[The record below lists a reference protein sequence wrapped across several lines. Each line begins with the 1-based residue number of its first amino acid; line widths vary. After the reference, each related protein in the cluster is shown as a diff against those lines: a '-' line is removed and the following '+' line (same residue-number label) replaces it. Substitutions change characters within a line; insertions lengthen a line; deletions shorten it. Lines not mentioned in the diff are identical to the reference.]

1 MRRIW
6 AITWKEFLHIIRDPR
21 TIIST
26 LVVPPMLVILFGY
39 ALTFDVKHIPLAV
52 DDMDK
57 TAASR
62 ELIKSFTS
70 SGYFDYYGSVNG
82 FDSANEGFLKGDYK
96 AHIIIP
102 RGFSHNLSA
111 GRRAAIEMSVDGSNP
126 VIANSAYRYALI
138 ISQRFTM
145 TVMRKTAPPA
155 VFAAASKPALQVK
168 PQILYNPDLKSINF
182 IVPGLI
188 ALILMM
194 IPAIITSVAIVREKE
209 TNTIEQ
215 LVVSPV
221 RPYELMLGKVSPYLI
236 ISGLDA
242 LLITL
247 VGILWFKVPF
257 NGSALLLAAMVILY
271 MITTVGIGLLISTV
285 AETQM
290 TAQVGAFLGTM
301 LPAFMLSGFV
311 FPIESMP
318 VVIQYVSLF
327 VPARYFLVALR
338 AIFLKGVGIAAFW
351 QQALILF
358 VFGVIV
364 LTIATLRFRKT
375 MFRYE

>member
-1 MRRIW
+1 MRRAW
-6 AITWKEFLHIIRDPR
+6 AIVWKEFLHIVRDPR

-26 LVVPPMLVILFGY
+26 LVIPPMLVILFGY

-52 DDMDK
+52 NDMDK
-57 TAASR
+57 SAASR
-62 ELIKSFTS
+62 DLVTDFTA
-70 SGYFDYYGSVNG
+70 SGYFDYYGPVNG
-82 FDSANEGFLKGDYK
+82 LGATNSGFLKGDYK
-96 AHIIIP
+96 AVIIIP
-102 RGFSHNLSA
+102 RGFARSLDA
-111 GRRAAIEMSVDGSNP
+111 GRGASIQVAIDGSNP
-126 VIANSAYRYALI
+126 VIANAAYRYALAI
-138 ISQRFTM
+138 PQRFALAAA
-145 TVMRKTAPPA
+145 KATAPPA
-155 VFAAASKPALQVK
+155 VYAAISKPPLQLK

-209 TNTIEQ
+209 TGTIEHII
-215 LVVSPV
+215 VSPV
-221 RPYELMLGKVSPYLI
+221 RPYELMLGKITPYLI

-242 LLITL
+242 LLITI

-257 NGSALLLAAMVILY
+257 NGSAWLLAGMIVLY
-271 MITTVGIGLLISTV
+271 MTTTVGIGILISTV
-285 AETQM
+285 TETQM

-318 VVIQYVSLF
+318 PAIQAVSLI
-327 VPARYFLVALR
+327 VPARYFLVTLR

-351 QQALILF
+351 QQALIMF
-358 VFGVIV
+358 VFGVVV
-364 LTIATLRFRKT
+364 LTIATVRFRKSV
-375 MFRYE
+375 F

>member
-6 AITWKEFLHIIRDPR
+6 AIMWKEFLHIIRDPR

-26 LVVPPMLVILFGY
+26 LVIPPMLVILFGY

-57 TAASR
+57 TVASR
-62 ELIKSFTS
+62 ELVKSFTA
-70 SGYFDYYGSVNG
+70 SGYFDNVGSVSG
-82 FDSANEGFLKGDYK
+82 LEEANAGFLRGDYK
-96 AHIIIP
+96 AHIMIP
-102 RGFSHNLSA
+102 RGFSRNLMA
-111 GRRAAIEMSVDGSNP
+111 GRGAVIELAIDGSNP
-126 VIANSAYRYALI
+126 VIANAAYRYGLVI
-138 ISQRFTM
+138 PQRFTLAAL
-145 TVMRKTAPPA
+145 KGTAPPA
-155 VFAAASKPALQVK
+155 VVAAISKPAIQLK

-209 TNTIEQ
+209 TKTIEQ
-215 LVVSPV
+215 LIVSPV

-242 LLITL
+242 LLITM

-257 NGSALLLAAMVILY
+257 NGSAVLLAGMVVLY
-271 MITTVGIGLLISTV
+271 MTTTVGIGLLISTV
-285 AETQM
+285 TETQM

-318 VVIQYVSLF
+318 PAIQFISIF

-358 VFGVIV
+358 VFGVVV

-375 MFRYE
+375 VF

>member
-6 AITWKEFLHIIRDPR
+6 AITWKEFLHIVRDPR
-21 TIIST
+21 TIMST
-26 LVVPPMLVILFGY
+26 LVIPPMLVILFGY

-57 TAASR
+57 SAASR
-62 ELIKSFTS
+62 ELIKSFS
-70 SGYFDYYGSVNG
+70 ASGYFDYYGTVNG
-82 FDSANEGFLKGDYK
+82 LDAANVGFLKGDYK

-102 RGFSHNLSA
+102 RGLARNLAA
-111 GRRAAIEMSVDGSNP
+111 GRGAVIEMSIDGSNP
-126 VIANSAYRYALI
+126 VIANAAYRYALI
-138 ISQRFTM
+138 IPQRYTLA
-145 TVMRKTAPPA
+145 VMKKTAPPA
-155 VFAAASKPALQVK
+155 VFAAMSKPALQLK

-209 TNTIEQ
+209 TKTIEQ
-215 LVVSPV
+215 LIVSPV
-221 RPYELMLGKVSPYLI
+221 RPHELMLGKIIPYLI
-236 ISGLDA
+236 ISGMDA
-242 LLITL
+242 LLITM

-257 NGSALLLAAMVILY
+257 NGSALLLALMIVLY

-285 AETQM
+285 TETQM

-318 VVIQYVSLF
+318 WAIQFVSYF

-358 VFGVIV
+358 VFGVV
-364 LTIATLRFRKT
+364 MLTIATLRFRKT
-375 MFRYE
+375 VF

>member
-26 LVVPPMLVILFGY
+26 LVIPPMLVILFGY

-57 TAASR
+57 TVASR
-62 ELIKSFTS
+62 ELVKSFTA
-70 SGYFDYYGSVNG
+70 SGYFDYAGSVNG
-82 FDSANEGFLKGDYK
+82 LDQANAGFLRGDYK
-96 AHIIIP
+96 AQIMIP
-102 RGFSHNLSA
+102 RGFSRNLSS
-111 GRRAAIEMSVDGSNP
+111 GRGTVIELAIDGSNP
-126 VIANSAYRYALI
+126 VIANAAYRYALVI
-138 ISQRFTM
+138 PQRFM
-145 TVMRKTAPPA
+145 LAVMQETAPPA
-155 VFAAASKPALQVK
+155 VLAAMSKPALQLK

-209 TNTIEQ
+209 TKTIEQ
-215 LVVSPV
+215 LIVSPV
-221 RPYELMLGKVSPYLI
+221 RPHELMLGKVIPYLI
-236 ISGLDA
+236 ISALDA

-247 VGILWFKVPF
+247 VGIMWFKIPF
-257 NGSALLLAAMVILY
+257 NGSALLLAAMIVLY

-285 AETQM
+285 TETQM

-318 VVIQYVSLF
+318 PVIQYISLF
-327 VPARYFLVALR
+327 VPARYFLVTLR

-358 VFGVIV
+358 VFGIIV

-375 MFRYE
+375 VF

>member
-26 LVVPPMLVILFGY
+26 LVIPPMLVILFGY

-57 TAASR
+57 TVASR
-62 ELIKSFTS
+62 ELVKSFTA
-70 SGYFDYYGSVNG
+70 SGYFDDIGSVNG
-82 FDSANEGFLKGDYK
+82 LDQANAGFLRGDYK

-102 RGFSHNLSA
+102 RGLARNLSA
-111 GRRAAIEMSVDGSNP
+111 GRGAVIEVSIDGSNP
-126 VIANSAYRYALI
+126 VIANAAYRYALVI
-138 ISQRFTM
+138 PQRFTLAAM
-145 TVMRKTAPPA
+145 KGAAPPA
-155 VFAAASKPALQVK
+155 VAAAVSKQAIQLK

-209 TNTIEQ
+209 TKTIEQ
-215 LVVSPV
+215 LIVSPV
-221 RPYELMLGKVSPYLI
+221 RPYELMLGKISPYLI

-257 NGSALLLAAMVILY
+257 NGSALLLTLMVILY
-271 MITTVGIGLLISTV
+271 MITTVGIGLLISTIT
-285 AETQM
+285 ETQM

-318 VVIQYVSLF
+318 PVIQFISIF

-351 QQALILF
+351 QQALILL
-358 VFGVIV
+358 VFGAVM

-375 MFRYE
+375 VF

>member
-26 LVVPPMLVILFGY
+26 LVIPPMLVILFGY

-57 TAASR
+57 TTASR
-62 ELIKSFTS
+62 ALIKSFTE

-82 FDSANEGFLKGDYK
+82 LGQANAGFLRGDYK

-102 RGFSHNLSA
+102 RGFSTSLSN
-111 GRRAAIEMSVDGSNP
+111 GRGAVVELAIDGSNP
-126 VIANSAYRYALI
+126 VIANAAYRYALVI
-138 ISQRFTM
+138 PQRYAQA
-145 TVMRKTAPPA
+145 VIRGKVSPA
-155 VFAAASKPALQVK
+155 VAAAMSKPAILLK

-209 TNTIEQ
+209 TKTIEQ
-215 LVVSPV
+215 LIVSPV
-221 RPYELMLGKVSPYLI
+221 RPYELMLGKVIPYLI
-236 ISGLDA
+236 ISALDA

-247 VGILWFKVPF
+247 VGILWFNIPF
-257 NGSALLLAAMVILY
+257 NGSALLLAAMIVLY
-271 MITTVGIGLLISTV
+271 MISTVGIGLLISTIT
-285 AETQM
+285 ETQM

-311 FPIESMP
+311 
-318 VVIQYVSLF
+318 
-327 VPARYFLVALR
+327 
-338 AIFLKGVGIAAFW
+338 
-351 QQALILF
+351 
-358 VFGVIV
+358 
-364 LTIATLRFRKT
+364 
-375 MFRYE
+375 